1 MKRKGLVFSLLT
13 ALIVHQFA
21 QGQERFSSELSPR
34 FHQER
39 REALRQKMPTNS
51 VAVVFNAPIRNRA
64 NDVDYMYHPDPN
76 FYYLTGWKE
85 PHAVLVIFKDAQ
97 KDSLGTYRE
106 ILFVRERNAREELW
120 NGKRE
125 GLKGAES
132 RMFDRIESRNGFS
145 RTAIAYENFDQV
157 LVFELGEDVRNFKGD
172 PYDLYDLQEQFKQK
186 INYPSNFNS
195 TCYRLTQK
203 IRTTPIADAE
213 RLKQQIAYSV
223 KYDSTLLQVPVIKA
237 YLNAQDPDRFTELRQ
252 NSAFELRTTNFDIDL
267 LEQFLADL
275 RQQKT
280 VEELALLKK
289 AVSISAQ
296 GQREVMKAIH
306 PNMSERE
313 IQGIHQYVYKRY
325 GAAHEGYPSIVGAGE
340 NGCVLHYQSNDLKQV
355 DNQLV
360 LMDLGAEYQ
369 GYTADVTRTIPAT
382 GTFTPEQRQLYE
394 VVYNAQN
401 AGIAAAQQG
410 STFAAVSEA
419 TFAVVAQGLLDL
431 GIIKNTS
438 EMHRYLPHGIAH
450 HIGLDVHDLG
460 NYDTL
465 EENMVITVE
474 PGIYIPENS
483 PCDPKWWNI
492 AIRIEDD
499 IQITPTGPVNL
510 SAAAPR
516 EWEAIEALMREPS
529 PLDDFTLPSLWD

>member
-1 MKRKGLVFSLLT
+1 MKRKGLVLSLFI
-13 ALIVHQFA
+13 ALIVYQHV

-34 FHQER
+34 FHLER
-39 REALRQKMPTNS
+39 REALRQKMPSNS
-51 VAVVFNAPIRNRA
+51 VAVIFNAPIRNRA
-64 NDVDYMYHPDPN
+64 NDVDYLYHPDPN

-85 PHAVLVIFKDAQ
+85 PHAVLVVFKDTQ
-97 KDSLGTYRE
+97 KDALGTYRE

-125 GLKGAES
+125 GVKGAQS
-132 RMFDRIESRNGFS
+132 RLFDRIVSRNGFS
-145 RTAIAYENFDQV
+145 RTTIAYEKFDQV
-157 LVFELGEDVRNFKGD
+157 LIFEMGEDVRNFKED

-186 INYPSNFNS
+186 INYPPNFNS
-195 TCYRLTQK
+195 TRYRLIQK
-203 IRTTPIADAE
+203 IRTTPVADAE

-237 YLNAQDPDRFTELRQ
+237 YLNTQEPDRFTELRQ
-252 NSAFELRTTNFDIDL
+252 NSAFALRTTNFDIDL
-267 LEQFLADL
+267 LEHFLADL

-280 VEELALLKK
+280 DEELALLKK

-296 GQREVMKAIH
+296 GQREIMKAIH

-355 DNQLV
+355 NNQLV

-382 GTFTPEQRQLYE
+382 GTFTPEQRQVYE
-394 VVYNAQN
+394 VVYKAQN

-410 STFAAVSEA
+410 STFAAVSQA

-431 GIIKNTS
+431 GIITDKS
-438 EMHRYLPHGIAH
+438 DMRRYLPHGIAH

-460 NYDTL
+460 NYDIL

-499 IQITPTGPVNL
+499 IQITPAGPINL

-516 EWEAIEALMREPS
+516 EWKAIEALMQEPS
-529 PLDDFTLPSLWD
+529 PLDDFTLPSLWN